1 MELKICCD
9 ASVKLEKMSN
19 VMEVDCSVGDYQ
31 VDGDTLNGNIVIK
44 GKYIRDVIE
53 ELHDFMETVPFTL
66 VFKDHNYQVNTITI
80 QDFTCQEIINN
91 GIECNFNIIVNY
103 DLKEVTNKSE
113 KEISNEDI
121 FEDSEKEE
129 LEIHKQEEDIII
141 EKELAPEEIQEELN
155 DDEIKKEIN
164 KKYDDLLNE
173 ILETRADDNFLEEPK
188 KVTIRSAEEKRD
200 CKRVFTNFKEAY
212 TNYRVYYTNKESDIE
227 KICKLENVSIDKVYK
242 DNRDSNIINKKRII
256 IK

>member
-19 VMEVDCSVGDYQ
+19 VMEVECSVGDYQ
-31 VDGDTLNGNIVIK
+31 VSGDTLNGNIIIK

-53 ELHDFMETVPFTL
+53 ELHDFFETVPFTL
-66 VFKDHNYQVNTITI
+66 VFKDQHYQINTISI

-103 DLKEVTNKSE
+103 DLKEEVAESKKKKN
-113 KEISNEDI
+113 NEVLI
-121 FEDSEKEE
+121 EDNEKEE
-129 LEIHKQEEDIII
+129 LESYKLEEDIII
-141 EKELAPEEIQEELN
+141 ENVLAPEEIQEELN

-173 ILETRADDNFLEEPK
+173 ILEARADDNFLEEPK
-188 KVTIRSAEEKRD
+188 KVTIRSDEEKRD
-200 CKRVFTNFKEAY
+200 CKKVFTNFKEAY
-212 TNYRVYYTNKESDIE
+212 ANYRVYYTNKESDIE
-227 KICKLENVSIDKVYK
+227 KICKVENVSIDKVYK
-242 DNRDSNIINKKRII
+242 DNRDSDIINKKRII